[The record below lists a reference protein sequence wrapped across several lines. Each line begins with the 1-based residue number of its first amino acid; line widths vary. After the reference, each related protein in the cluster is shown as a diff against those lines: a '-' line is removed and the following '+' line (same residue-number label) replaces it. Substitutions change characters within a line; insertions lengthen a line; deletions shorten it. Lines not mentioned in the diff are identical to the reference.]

1 MIYVTGDMHGEFSR
15 FKNKNIKKQLEE
27 NDTLIICGDFGFIW
41 EDSRHERSI
50 IEKIGELN
58 YNVAFVDGCHET
70 LIYYSNSR
78 LLNGTEE
85 RLTI

>member
-58 YNVAFVDGCHET
+58 YNVALLTAAMKT

-78 LLNGTEE
+78 LLNGTEV

>member
-58 YNVAFVDGCHET
+58 YNVAFVDGCHE
-70 LIYYSNSR
+70 NFD
-78 LLNGTEE
+78 LLQQFEV
-85 RLTI
+85 I